1 MKKQRPTEEN
11 VIKSSG
17 TAPKTQ
23 VKQKKKRNNG

>member
-1 MKKQRPTEEN
+1 MKKERPTEEN

-23 VKQKKKRNNG
+23 IKQKKKR